1 MKNEIVCKTEKK
13 NNGTKRKKQSKTK
26 QKEKWIDFNCQS
38 AFCQEDFRV
47 FLLGIVIRCSN
58 GGHCT
63 KYVLN
68 CDISNWSFVMC
79 IIPFYI
85 WKPKPFAVSLSR
97 ISAIGGNWMRQKY
110 FNHSTEPKKQQILG
124 NLLHL
129 RFSFGFGLWQG
140 MNFYVHK
147 FSFVF
152 SPLNRLLLHEC
163 MCAFWYGSYVLL
175 LHDYYCANVNT
186 FSATERGRERE
197 GATMFANRM
206 AI

>member
-1 MKNEIVCKTEKK
+1 MEWKTRSSAKPKK

-26 QKEKWIDFNCQS
+26 QNEKWIDFNCQS

-110 FNHSTEPKKQQILG
+110 FNHSTEPKKTSRSWAIYYIFAF
-124 NLLHL
+124 LLAL
-129 RFSFGFGLWQG
+129 DFDRAWISMFINFRLFFLLSIACSCMSVCVRFGTARTCFFCTIIIVQ
-140 MNFYVHK
+140 M
-147 FSFVF
+147 
-152 SPLNRLLLHEC
+152 
-163 MCAFWYGSYVLL
+163 
-175 LHDYYCANVNT
+175 
-186 FSATERGRERE
+186 
-197 GATMFANRM
+197 
-206 AI
+206 